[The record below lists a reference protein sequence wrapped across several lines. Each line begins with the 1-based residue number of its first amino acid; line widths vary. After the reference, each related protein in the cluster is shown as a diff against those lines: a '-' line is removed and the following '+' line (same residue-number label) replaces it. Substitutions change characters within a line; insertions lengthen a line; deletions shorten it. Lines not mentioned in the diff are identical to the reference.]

1 MDPFF
6 KDYYDRLS
14 NLHHDLAE
22 TVEGLPVEALDWQ
35 PVPETN
41 SLAVLLTHTAGSER
55 YWIGEVVG
63 EEPAGRERAKEF
75 ETVEQTVE
83 ELQDQ
88 LNLAL
93 AHSRQTLSRLSLDN
107 LAEARLI
114 SMQGRS
120 CTVAWAL
127 LHALEHVALHLGH
140 AQITRQLWEE
150 NHA

>member
-14 NLHHDLAE
+14 GLHHDMAE

-35 PVPETN
+35 PGPETN

-55 YWIGEVVG
+55 YWIGEVAG
-63 EEPAGRERAKEF
+63 EDPAGRERAKEF
-75 ETVEQTVE
+75 ETMGRTAE
-83 ELQDQ
+83 ELQERLD
-88 LNLAL
+88 LAL

-114 SMQGRS
+114 AQQGRS

-140 AQITRQLWEE
+140 AQITRQMWEE
-150 NHA
+150 AQ